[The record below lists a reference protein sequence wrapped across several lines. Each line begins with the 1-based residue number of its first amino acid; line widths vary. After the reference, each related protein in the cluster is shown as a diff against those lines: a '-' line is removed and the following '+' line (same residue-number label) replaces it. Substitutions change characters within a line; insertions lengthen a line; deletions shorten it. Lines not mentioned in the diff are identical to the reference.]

1 MNIDDMNLDLF
12 EWSNGTKTQNAVL
25 EADGVTVQD
34 AVWEGKTPISANNLN
49 LAQKKLAYA
58 LYSKMGK
65 NENLE
70 TEDKETLVGAIN
82 EVKKPTQKVLLTT
95 ASYMNEN
102 QALTL
107 SEPVSSQTNGIVFH
121 WQGFNQTTLTPYDYD
136 HVYHFVPKNHV
147 ISNNGK
153 GIQMIMSNTDFGFV
167 ACKYIYLSDTKIQGN
182 INNAKDGTGASG
194 IKYTNRHWVL
204 TEVLGV

>member
-34 AVWEGKTPISANNLN
+34 AVWEGETPISANNLN
-49 LAQKKLAYA
+49 LAEKKLAYA
-58 LYSKMGK
+58 LYSKMGLL
-65 NENLE
+65 ESLE

-95 ASYMNEN
+95 TSYMNEN
-102 QALTL
+102 QEFTL

-121 WQGFNQTTLTPYDYD
+121 WQGFDTTNNQVLNSD
-136 HVYHFVPKNHV
+136 HVYTFIPKTH
-147 ISNNGK
+147 I
-153 GIQMIMSNTDFGFV
+153 
-167 ACKYIYLSDTKIQGN
+167 
-182 INNAKDGTGASG
+182 INSDGTGIQIFLSTATLNIVGAKFVYVSNTRIKGHAANATTGTGKSG
-194 IKYTNRHWVL
+194 ITYNNKYWVL
-204 TEVLGV
+204 TQVLGV